1 MKKCRSSVFGK
12 EYILVSRHDLNFR
25 YLTRQSGRKQWPSA
39 HNQITFRIP
48 YAIYITLVTRYGS
61 RQETKP
67 ST

>member
-1 MKKCRSSVFGK
+1 MKRYRSSVFGK

-39 HNQITFRIP
+39 HNQTTFRTP

-61 RQETKP
+61 RQVTKP